1 MRDPIAPRDDR
12 RALLTV
18 GWILVLI
25 AFFALRL
32 IRGAAIINQD
42 ELIPLRLAEAMSA
55 RGTLD
60 PNWNWADLGIL
71 KYDSYNFYFYNLLA
85 FFVIKPAQWLGLPAL
100 GALRVANIVMQ
111 LATLWLARGTLRR
124 IGGDMRS
131 QLFACALIAVA
142 PGLVQ
147 DAYMARPESLIYL
160 FTALLIWV
168 LTLDIALTYRMASVG
183 LVLGAGIAVKVTFAS
198 AGLLVLVPLAEQWR
212 ERSLREWGVCAAVL
226 GFCTAVAFAIAAP
239 YALFHPLVY
248 LNGLAQLAQQYSNP
262 HPPHSLPVYS

>member
-42 ELIPLRLAEAMSA
+42 ELIPLRLAKAMSA

-71 KYDSYNFYFYNLLA
+71 KYDSYNFHLYNLLA

-100 GALRVANIVMQ
+100 GALRVASGVMH
-111 LATLWLARGTLRR
+111 LPTMWLARDSLRR
-124 IGGDMRS
+124 MGADIRS
-131 QLFACALIAVA
+131 QLFACARIAVA
-142 PGLVQ
+142 PGVMQ
-147 DAYMARPESLIYL
+147 DA
-160 FTALLIWV
+160 
-168 LTLDIALTYRMASVG
+168 
-183 LVLGAGIAVKVTFAS
+183 
-198 AGLLVLVPLAEQWR
+198 
-212 ERSLREWGVCAAVL
+212 
-226 GFCTAVAFAIAAP
+226 
-239 YALFHPLVY
+239 
-248 LNGLAQLAQQYSNP
+248 
-262 HPPHSLPVYS
+262 